1 MRKRIVEKFILG
13 LSVLA
18 LAFGLS
24 GGVVKAEGN
33 EELIEINTDY
43 FYEEEWIDNEDRND
57 LLMGYIEGYNEIST
71 FASDNNGEKLSGLNK
86 LMYDAA
92 ISQVKS
98 IAAGTEC
105 SSIISLNISGTEYAN
120 KYYSAADL
128 NVSQLID
135 SNNYITSD
143 AMNALFDKCD
153 YDPVLVWYTVQRDC
167 PYEMY
172 WSGLRV
178 GYGGCSGKIENGTVK
193 IGLANTISLKL
204 YVYRDFAVSD
214 FVVDTTKTQAVAGTY
229 SKVMAI
235 VNENDELSDYE
246 KLKAYTAKICEL
258 TDYNKSAAEESET
271 DETLYGNPWQLIW
284 IFDGNPETK
293 VVCEGY
299 SKAFQYLCEN
309 TIFDSDKIVVNSVSG
324 NLTTPKVSGPHMWN
338 VVHMEDDKNYLID
351 VTNCDSGDRGGFG
364 PYLFFMLPVNSGDV
378 STAYC
383 FNVNHFGNCYYT
395 YADNTR
401 KVFSNEEL
409 TISTTAYVKP
419 HATHTYNQEV
429 TNSNTL
435 KSPATCTSQAIYYKS
450 CTCGAKGTETFT
462 SGSALNHNWDEGEVT
477 KPATETIKGE
487 RTYHCTRTGCTA
499 TKKEDIPL
507 LTHTHVYNVC
517 KEESTYLK
525 TAAKCT
531 TPAVY
536 YKSCSCGAKGTETFT
551 SSTPAPGHDYCKEV
565 VSDYYKKSD
574 ATCISKAIYYK
585 SCACGAKS
593 AETFE
598 HGDTLPHTYNQEN
611 PVSKYLANAAT
622 CYSKATYYRSCTCG
636 AKGTTKFEYGDK
648 LPHSWDDGTITKVAT
663 EDAEGEITYR
673 CKTSGCDATKTENT
687 QKLQHTHVYN
697 KLVRNSQNLKKAA
710 TCQNPATYYKSCAC
724 GEHGT
729 ATFTYGESLA
739 HNWDEGTITKQPT
752 TKATGVKTYHC
763 KNSGCSQTNTETI
776 PKIDGEAGGDK
787 NQDKKDRTPIEQFV
801 CRIYTD
807 CLGRTPEEDGV
818 KYWAAEL
825 SSGKRDG
832 ASVGAGFVFS
842 DEYMR
847 KGTTRK
853 EYVKMLYVVF
863 MGREAD
869 EAGLN
874 YWLDNMKNGMT
885 REEVFKGF
893 VDSREYTLICTTYG
907 IQRGDYKLQGIS
919 DPEIKDGKVTTEI
932 TSFVERIYVK
942 ALNRKSDPSGIAYW
956 SQEIANET
964 KTPVEVAKL
973 FIFSK
978 EFEDKKLND
987 TEYIK
992 VLYRTFMGREA
1003 DKVGLNYW
1011 LGELNNGQSRERV
1024 LERFAGCDE
1033 FQDIIKSFGL

>member
-24 GGVVKAEGN
+24 GGVVKAEGT
-33 EELIEINTDY
+33 EEVYSELSIVYTDEAMG
-43 FYEEEWIDNEDRND
+43 EEEEIIP
-57 LLMGYIEGYNEIST
+57 IEYYLFESDVACYSSDYN
-71 FASDNNGEKLSGLNK
+71 GNK
-86 LMYDAA
+86 LTGLSKQMYDAA
-92 ISQVKS
+92 KERAEK
-98 IAAGTEC
+98 IAKGEA
-105 SSIISLNISGTEYAN
+105 SSSVITINISNSPYAN
-120 KYYSAADL
+120 HMWTLQEMGVSSLVDNNGYL
-128 NVSQLID
+128 NSEIV
-135 SNNYITSD
+135 NYIY
-143 AMNALFDKCD
+143 NKID
-153 YDPVLVWYTVQRDC
+153 YDPGLVIDALKNDC

-172 WSGLRV
+172 WAGLSYGTGGFKSTSSSCGIGNELTLSIYVNTDYASG
-178 GYGGCSGKIENGTVK
+178 SFTV
-193 IGLANTISLKL
+193 NTS
-204 YVYRDFAVSD
+204 
-214 FVVDTTKTQAVAGTY
+214 KTQAVSNARQN
-229 SKVMAI
+229 VLNI
-235 VNENDELSDYE
+235 VEENKNKSDYD
-246 KLKAYTAKICEL
+246 KLKAYAIKISEL
-258 TDYNKSAAEESET
+258 ADYDYVAYNNNAP
-271 DETLYGNPWQLIW
+271 YGDSWQLINV
-284 IFDGNPETK
+284 FDNDPDTN
-293 VVCEGY
+293 VVCEGFA
-299 SKAFQYLCEN
+299 KAFQYLVEN
-309 TIFDSDKIVVNSVSG
+309 STFESNEIYSIIVDGVTTG
-324 NLTTPKVSGPHMWN
+324 NHMWN
-338 VVHMEDDKNYLID
+338 IVHMDDGRNYVMDITACEAWHRSKASYLD
-351 VTNCDSGDRGGFG
+351 AAFMNYATSG
-364 PYLFFMLPVNSGDV
+364 
-378 STAYC
+378 
-383 FNVNHFGNCYYT
+383 NVNDGYVIYRQ
-395 YADNTR
+395 YSANTPWYEYSQDTL
-401 KVFSNEEL
+401 KLYSVDEL
-409 TISTTAYVKP
+409 TISTAAYVKP

-499 TKKEDIPL
+499 TKKEDIPV

-551 SSTPAPGHDYCKEV
+551 SSTPAPGHNYCKEV

-574 ATCISKAIYYK
+574 ATCISKPIYYK

-598 HGDTLPHTYNQEN
+598 RGDTLPHTYNQEN
-611 PVSKYLANAAT
+611 HASKYLANAAT
-622 CYSKATYYRSCTCG
+622 CYSKATYYKSCTCG

-697 KLVRNSQNLKKAA
+697 RLVRNSQNLKKAA

-739 HNWDEGTITKQPT
+739 HNWDEGTVTKQPT

-763 KNSGCSQTNTETI
+763 KNSGCSQTYTETI

-1003 DKVGLNYW
+1003 DKAGLNYW